1 MLAQWQR
8 RRAVRGLKDPAYR
21 QLFEETPDE
30 VVSLACET
38 TSLDV
43 KEAELLAIA
52 AVRVHHNRI
61 VASQSLYL
69 LVKPSR
75 PQDPPRTVGTHGLRP
90 RDVAAGLEPDEAIRR
105 LLDFIGGRPLVGY
118 YLDFAVAV
126 LDKYARPLL
135 GIGLPNRQIE
145 ISGRYYDYKFKQ
157 HPGGQVDLRLA
168 ALIDDLGIAALPRR
182 DALDTALNAAM
193 LYLALKQRGFG

>member
-8 RRAVRGLKDPAYR
+8 RRAVRSLKDPAYR

-52 AVRVHHNRI
+52 AVRVQRNRI

-69 LVKPSR
+69 LVKPARQPTPSA
-75 PQDPPRTVGTHGLRP
+75 VGAHGLRP
-90 RDVAAGLEPDEAIRR
+90 RDVAAGLDPDEAMRR
-105 LLDFIGGRPLVGY
+105 LLDFIGGRPLAGY

-135 GIGLPNRQIE
+135 GIGLPNRKIE
-145 ISGRYYDYKFKQ
+145 ISARYYDYKLRQ
-157 HPGGQVDLRLA
+157 HPGSQVDLRLA
-168 ALIDDLGIAALPRR
+168 ALIDDLGIPALPRR
-182 DALDTALNAAM
+182 DALDQALNTAM
-193 LYLALKQRGFG
+193 LYLALKRRGFG

>member
-8 RRAVRGLKDPAYR
+8 RRAVRSLKDPAYR

-38 TSLDV
+38 SSLDV

-52 AVRVHHNRI
+52 AVRVQRNRI

-69 LVKPSR
+69 LIKPARQPASS
-75 PQDPPRTVGTHGLRP
+75 TVGTHGLRP
-90 RDVAAGLEPDEAIRR
+90 RDVAAGLEPGEAMRR

-118 YLDFAVAV
+118 YLDVAVAV
-126 LDKYARPLL
+126 LDKYA
-135 GIGLPNRQIE
+135 
-145 ISGRYYDYKFKQ
+145 
-157 HPGGQVDLRLA
+157 
-168 ALIDDLGIAALPRR
+168 
-182 DALDTALNAAM
+182 
-193 LYLALKQRGFG
+193 

>member
-8 RRAVRGLKDPAYR
+8 RRAVRSLKDPAYR

-52 AVRVHHNRI
+52 AVRVQRNRI

-69 LVKPSR
+69 LVKPARQPTPSA
-75 PQDPPRTVGTHGLRP
+75 VGAHGLRP
-90 RDVAAGLEPDEAIRR
+90 RDVAAGLEPDEALRR
-105 LLDFIGGRPLVGY
+105 LLDFIGGRPLAGY

-145 ISGRYYDYKFKQ
+145 ISARYYDYKLRQ
-157 HPGGQVDLRLA
+157 HPGSQVDLRLA
-168 ALIDDLGIAALPRR
+168 ALIDDLGIPALPRR
-182 DALDTALNAAM
+182 DALDQALNTAM
-193 LYLALKQRGFG
+193 LYLALKRRGFG